1 MCFSG
6 TLVSLMQVY
15 YVKDQQLWL
24 IRISA
29 LVGLNV
35 ILKWGEKKQKNK
47 TKHGFESCQ
56 GNNSHIIFIKN
67 QDFIH
72 ILYEAL
78 YKLSY
83 QYVPFYESATGRP
96 VTCSQIK
103 DLGVLTQ

>member
-29 LVGLNV
+29 IVGLNV

-56 GNNSHIIFIKN
+56 GNNSHIIFIK
-67 QDFIH
+67 IK
-72 ILYEAL
+72 I
-78 YKLSY
+78 SY
-83 QYVPFYESATGRP
+83 TFCMKPFTNCLTNMYHFMNLPLE
-96 VTCSQIK
+96 
-103 DLGVLTQ
+103 DL